1 MNQPHLCSLAA
12 SIVAVLAALCGSAGA
27 EQIVLV
33 VGGGAGNDG
42 RPATEAELRAPF
54 GVVFDG
60 SDAMYIVELTGQRV
74 RKVSPD
80 GVITTVAGTG
90 RKGNGG
96 DGGPAIEAE
105 FNGPHS
111 LAIAPN
117 GDLYIADTWNNCV
130 RQIEAGTGRISR
142 FSGTGEKGFSGDG
155 GPADEAQFG
164 GIYCVAFDPGC
175 TTLYLADLD
184 NRRIRAID
192 MESRVV
198 RTIAGNGERGV
209 PEDGAAAAAAPL
221 VDPRAV
227 AADDSG
233 NVYVL
238 ERGGH
243 ALRVVDSRG
252 KIRTVAGTG
261 KKGSAGD
268 GGDALGAQLNGPKH
282 LCIDVQNN
290 VIIADAE
297 NHLIRKYL
305 PREGRIVR
313 VAGAG
318 TKGTAG
324 LEGSPLEAE
333 LAQPHG
339 VYVHPSGTLYI
350 ADSSNHRVLKIVP

>member
-1 MNQPHLCSLAA
+1 MAPRTHRLAL
-12 SIVAVLAALCGSAGA
+12 SISIIALTVLCGSSRA

-33 VGGGAGNDG
+33 AGGGSGSDSG
-42 RPATEAELRAPF
+42 PAVGAELPAPF
-54 GVVFDG
+54 GVVFDRAG
-60 SDAMYIVELTGQRV
+60 AIYIVELTGQRV

-80 GVITTVAGTG
+80 GVITTIAGTG
-90 RKGNGG
+90 RKGAAG

-130 RQIEAGTGRISR
+130 RRIEAATGRISR
-142 FSGTGEKGFSGDG
+142 FAGTGEKGFSGDG
-155 GPADEAQFG
+155 GPAGEARFG
-164 GIYCVAFDPGC
+164 GVYCVAFDPGC

-192 MESRVV
+192 MTSRVV
-198 RTIAGNGERGV
+198 RTVAGNGQRGV
-209 PEDGAAAAAAPL
+209 PEDGADATEAPL

-227 AADDSG
+227 AADDIG

-261 KKGSAGD
+261 RKGSAGD
-268 GGDALGAQLNGPKH
+268 GGDARAAQLNGPKH
-282 LCIDVQNN
+282 LCIDLQNN

-305 PREGRIVR
+305 PPEGRIVR
-313 VAGAG
+313 VAGTG

-324 LEGSPLEAE
+324 LGGSPLEAQ
-333 LAQPHG
+333 LSQPHG

-350 ADSSNHRVLKIVP
+350 ADSGNNRVLKIVP

>member
-1 MNQPHLCSLAA
+1 MNQRRPCSLAA
-12 SIVAVLAALCGSAGA
+12 SIIAVLVTLCGSAGA

-33 VGGGAGNDG
+33 AGGGTGNG
-42 RPATEAELRAPF
+42 RPATEAELQAPF
-54 GVVFDG
+54 GVVFDRSG
-60 SDAMYIVELTGQRV
+60 AMYLVELTGQRV

-80 GVITTVAGTG
+80 GVITTIAGTG

-117 GDLYIADTWNNCV
+117 GDLYVADTWNNCV
-130 RQIEAGTGRISR
+130 RRIEASTGRISR
-142 FSGTGEKGFSGDG
+142 FAGTGEKGFSGDG
-155 GPADEAQFG
+155 GPAEKAQFG

-184 NRRIRAID
+184 NRRIRTID

-198 RTIAGNGERGV
+198 RTVAGNGERGV
-209 PEDGAAAAAAPL
+209 PDEGADAAAAPL

-227 AADDSG
+227 AVDDSG

-261 KKGSAGD
+261 RKGSGGD
-268 GGDALGAQLNGPKH
+268 GGDALVAQLNGPKH
-282 LCIDVQNN
+282 LCIDLQNS

-297 NHLIRKYL
+297 NHLIRKYV

-313 VAGAG
+313 LAG
-318 TKGTAG
+318 TGAKGTAG
-324 LEGSPLEAE
+324 LGGSPLEAE

-350 ADSSNHRVLKIVP
+350 ADSSNDRVLKIVP